1 VVEQPIRKSR
11 FIPRYSLS
19 INVDDVILS
28 ATVGLILLPSLH
40 FKMHHSFGATHGS
53 RRR

>member
-19 INVDDVILS
+19 INVDDAIVS
-28 ATVGLILLPSLH
+28 GTAGLILLRN
-40 FKMHHSFGATHGS
+40 MHLSMHRQIT
-53 RRR
+53 